1 MRIGWVVVLLCL
13 MGAPGVRAQRFSHI
27 FTGLVGVGG
36 SLDETEAGYGN
47 PTWQLGFSNEIAEKT
62 RFATRLGGL
71 HWGSEDLVGDIVGP
85 SLLYLTV
92 AGEYAETTESF
103 SGSVVSP
110 GVYIGLGYYYFE
122 GENSEGESVSENG
135 PGLVIGLT
143 GDVDLNRRRS
153 LTLRLEFAA
162 HYAALDAAQIFGQA
176 LIGLA
181 YHF

>member
-1 MRIGWVVVLLCL
+1 MRIGLAAILLCL
-13 MGAPGVRAQRFSHI
+13 VISPELRAQRFPHI

-47 PTWQLGFSNEIAEKT
+47 PSWQLGFTNEIAENT

-71 HWGSEDLVGDIVGP
+71 LWGSEDLVGDVLGP
-85 SLLYLTV
+85 TLLYLTV
-92 AGEYAETTESF
+92 AGEYAESAESF
-103 SGSVVSP
+103 SGSFVSP
-110 GVYIGLGYYYFE
+110 GIYIGLGYYYLE
-122 GENSEGESVSENG
+122 GENSEGESVSDSG

-143 GDVDLNRRRS
+143 GDIDLNQRRS
-153 LTLRLEFAA
+153 LSLRVEFAA
-162 HYAALDAAQIFGQA
+162 HYAALDAAQLFGQA